1 MVRISHKQKRK
12 ITAFKAQS
20 GLKLAKHGWR
30 FGETGSRHCKGRER
44 GVGEEGKGREANE
57 AERGER
63 DLPFAQNK
71 RERERDR
78 ERENKAAATP
88 EKLVYSTLAACTSL
102 EIHV

>member
-30 FGETGSRHCKGRER
+30 FGETASRHCKGRES
-44 GVGEEGKGREANE
+44 GMGEDGKGREANE

-63 DLPFAQNK
+63 DFAVCAKQT
-71 RERERDR
+71 RER

-88 EKLVYSTLAACTSL
+88 EELVYSTLAACTSL